1 MTKRRLMRRA
11 TAVLERLADAAARA
25 DWEVAEPR
33 PGVLEFTYTGP
44 LTALDYP
51 VVRVEA
57 DSAEAVHRELRRI
70 LADEERALIDGQ
82 SDWRR
87 SADPEDD
94 EDEELDAC
102 QLPPLNA
109 FGV

>member
-44 LTALDYP
+44 LTALD
-51 VVRVEA
+51 
-57 DSAEAVHRELRRI
+57 
-70 LADEERALIDGQ
+70 
-82 SDWRR
+82 
-87 SADPEDD
+87 
-94 EDEELDAC
+94 
-102 QLPPLNA
+102 
-109 FGV
+109 